1 MKFFKKAQSK
11 KLLDETIEDNIFDIE
26 LKSLKKQLGEARES
40 LETSVEDAIIKES
53 VIKLYPS
60 YAESKSDIV
69 LSAINNL
76 TLAKKRLVEALE
88 AYEIARKNYNG
99 FLTLTLNKQLL
110 TTTYGYVG
118 NYREG
123 HEVVEDTYK
132 NFYRKLAKY

>member
-1 MKFFKKAQSK
+1 MEFFKKAQSK

-40 LETSVEDAIIKES
+40 LEISVEDAIIKES

-60 YAESKSDIV
+60 YAESKSNIV

-99 FLTLTLNKQLL
+99 FLTLNRSLL
-110 TTTYGYVG
+110 STTGDYVG
-118 NYREG
+118 SSREG
-123 HEVVEDTYK
+123 HEVVENTYK
-132 NFYRKLAKY
+132 DFYRKLAKY

>member
-1 MKFFKKAQSK
+1 MKFFKKAQNK

-99 FLTLTLNKQLL
+99 FLTLNKQLL

>member
-1 MKFFKKAQSK
+1 MKFFKKEQNK
-11 KLLDETIEDNIFDIE
+11 ELLDKVTEDNIFDIE
-26 LKSLKKQLGEARES
+26 LKSLQEQLGDAYES
-40 LETSVEDAIIKES
+40 LEFSVEDVIIKES

-60 YAESKSDIV
+60 YAESKSNIV

-76 TLAKKRLVEALE
+76 ILAKKRLVEALE

-99 FLTLTLNKQLL
+99 FLTLNKQLL

-132 NFYRKLAKY
+132 DFYRKLAKY